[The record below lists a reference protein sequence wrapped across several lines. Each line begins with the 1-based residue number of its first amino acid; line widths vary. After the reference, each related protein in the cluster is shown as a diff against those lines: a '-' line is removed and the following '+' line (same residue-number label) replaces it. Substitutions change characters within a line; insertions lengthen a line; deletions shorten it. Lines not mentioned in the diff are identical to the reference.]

1 MSYIKIEIVLSA
13 LLLFFSLIFTSC
25 EKDIDNPD
33 GPKQEENDFYFG
45 ADLSAVN
52 MVEDYGAVY
61 KDSGIVRDPFAIFK
75 NHGCEVVRVRLFHN
89 PDSKDGYSQL
99 YKPGYCGLKDVSKS
113 IQRAKDLGM
122 KVCLDLHY
130 SDTWADPANQKI
142 PEAWKSLN
150 LNLMKDSLYN
160 YTLSVLEYLKN
171 KNLTPEMIQLGNEI
185 NPGMLL
191 PVGETDVSLAVILNS
206 GIKAVRDFSLTSEI
220 KPEII
225 IHYADNAGAVWR
237 FTNLIKSGVTDFDI
251 MGISY
256 YDQWAKIKFNELAT
270 VIKQLKMNFTQEVM
284 IVETGYQWTNTSRD
298 GKVYNTQIELNGYPV
313 SKTGQFNYLRDLTQ
327 TVITAGGKGIFYW
340 EPAWV
345 NSSLGYGQETNSLFD
360 FNSNVNQG
368 INFMNY
374 AYTFKK

>member
-1 MSYIKIEIVLSA
+1 MSYFKVEIILSA
-13 LLLFFSLIFTSC
+13 IFLIFSLTLISC
-25 EKDIDNPD
+25 DNEIDNPD

-45 ADLSAVN
+45 ADLSSVN

-61 KDSGIVRDPFAIFK
+61 KDSGIVRDPFTIFK

-99 YKPGYCGLKDVSKS
+99 YKPGYCGLKDVSKT

-122 KVCLDLHY
+122 QVCLDLHY

-142 PEAWKSLN
+142 PEAWKGLN
-150 LNLMKDSLYN
+150 LNIMKDSLYN
-160 YTLSVLEYLKN
+160 YTLAVLEYLKD
-171 KNLTPEMIQLGNEI
+171 KSLTPEMIQLGNEI
-185 NPGMLL
+185 NPGILL
-191 PVGETDVSLAVILNS
+191 PVGETEASLAVLLNS
-206 GIKAVRDFSLTSEI
+206 GIKAVRDFSTTSEI

-237 FTNLIKSGVTDFDI
+237 FTNLINSSVTDFDI

-256 YDQWAKIKFNELAT
+256 YDQWAKIKFNELAS

-284 IVETGYQWTNTSRD
+284 IVETAYQWTNTSRD

-313 SKTGQFNYLRDLTQ
+313 SKTGQFNYMRDLTQ